1 MGSKITGYCFRF
13 KLLIQI
19 LESKST
25 KVEITYDNFYIDF
38 GGAKFEDDLVIKRK
52 STKLTNVLCL

>member
-13 KLLIQI
+13 KLLIKI

-25 KVEITYDNFYIDF
+25 KVEITNDNSYIDF